1 MFIQRMKPN
10 SRGLW
15 ETVNSFLT
23 NDVEDIVK
31 EYALLEPLD
40 NLTVVLSE
48 GDIVLDFVAGGLTVY
63 EKQTYKRLGRKA
75 IIDIKNLTEF
85 LETLVARPKIG
96 NIDVFKV
103 LLEEQER

>member
-1 MFIQRMKPN
+1 MFIQRSKPN
-10 SRGLW
+10 GRGLW
-15 ETVNSFLT
+15 ETVNSLLT
-23 NDVEDIVK
+23 NDVADIVK
-31 EYALLEPLD
+31 EYELLEPID

-85 LETLVARPKIG
+85 LETLVVRPKIG
-96 NIDVFKV
+96 NIDVFKA